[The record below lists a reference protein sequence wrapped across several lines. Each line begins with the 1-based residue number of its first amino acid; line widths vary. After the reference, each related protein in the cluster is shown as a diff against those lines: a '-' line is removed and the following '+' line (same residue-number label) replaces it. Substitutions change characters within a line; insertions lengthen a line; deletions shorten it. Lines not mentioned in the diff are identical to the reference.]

1 MISRGSEDVNYLIIC
16 QENHYDNLNHD
27 RIPRGGQL
35 DEGNGREIILKT
47 GERAPGI
54 ILLTNLFH
62 GSFECLSVIVF
73 CAQSEAII
81 YPATFV
87 IL

>member
-1 MISRGSEDVNYLIIC
+1 MIILIMPG
-16 QENHYDNLNHD
+16 YPGAVSWV
-27 RIPRGGQL
+27 RK
-35 DEGNGREIILKT
+35 NGREIFLKT